1 MSNTEFKKAFDDV
14 SPDMFMQTR
23 ILANIKSK
31 KKKRFPLKAV
41 ISAAL
46 ALVVVVACVGSI
58 SYKSMYTDRPFSVMV
73 VDASDD
79 MHVTEEISAGSISLP
94 ILNIE
99 YDPQGAWSTNNI
111 TGESG
116 YAPSVGVSSQCGLAV
131 SGDDIASV
139 RYECQN
145 DMLTYGYTAKM
156 YYDIQNQDYYS
167 VIIPIPDDRVD
178 EVKALINQYTVNPEE
193 QGIKDYAQLYDI
205 SEYFDGKDTDLDNY
219 QVIFEKCSN
228 LGYPED
234 NDGYAFYLVE
244 NDWGERYG
252 VAYDSDITVDYY
264 ELNERTLAGFTDD
277 EITAMYAVNYY
288 PYRATDILFENP
300 DVYKSTLPGD
310 EITVTVTFKDGKKA
324 KKVITVSFDEDGN
337 GIFAYK

>member
-14 SPDMFMQTR
+14 SPDMFMETR
-23 ILANIKSK
+23 ILAGIKE
-31 KKKRFPLKAV
+31 KRKRHFPLKAV
-41 ISAAL
+41 ISGV
-46 ALVVVVACVGSI
+46 LVLVIAVTCIGGI
-58 SYKSMYTDRPFSVMV
+58 HYKTTYTDRPFSVMV
-73 VDASDD
+73 VDAADD
-79 MHVTEEISAGSISLP
+79 MHITEEISAEAISLP

-99 YDPQGAWSTNNI
+99 YDPQGVWSTNNI

-116 YAPSVGVSSQCGLAV
+116 YTPSVGVSSQCGLAV

-139 RYECQN
+139 RYECKN

-156 YYDIQNQDYYS
+156 YYDIQNQNYYS
-167 VIIPIPDDRVD
+167 VIIPVPDSRVD
-178 EVKALINQYTVNPEE
+178 EVKALIDKYTVNPEE
-193 QGIKDYAQLYDI
+193 QGIKDYARLYDI
-205 SEYFDGKDTDLDNY
+205 TEYFDGKDTNLDNY

-244 NDWGERYG
+244 NDWGKRYE

-264 ELNERTLAGFTDD
+264 ELNEKTLAGFTDE
-277 EITAMYAVNYY
+277 EITAMYAVDYLPNS
-288 PYRATDILFENP
+288 ATDVLFEDP
-300 DVYKSTLPGD
+300 DVDKSTLPGD

-324 KKVITVSFDEDGN
+324 KKVITVSFDKDGN